1 MWDIPERYVISDSI
15 LRRAARGDGS
25 APPPPPPFPLGRA
38 SAARGHE
45 LLEDEEVHL
54 EARLEAPRPG
64 QQLQRLPDV
73 FVLLGLQTHAVVRLP
88 DAPQVVV
95 HGLEVHPQGR
105 LAPAAEAADPLAPLL
120 GEL

>member
-1 MWDIPERYVISDSI
+1 MRDIPERYVISDSI

-25 APPPPPPFPLGRA
+25 APPPSPLGRA

-64 QQLQRLPDV
+64 QKLQRLPDV

-95 HGLEVHPQGR
+95 HGLEVRPQGR
-105 LAPAAEAADPLAPLL
+105 LAPAAKAADPLAPLL